1 MIIPSPKFRHLVIGL
16 ITSWLG
22 LFVLFPNLLI
32 VITSL
37 LTRGEQQLI
46 TAPFTLDNYHRLADP
61 LYVAVLGHS
70 LFMATVATLFCLLI
84 GYPFALFL
92 ATQPRARQQCLL
104 LLVVIPFWTNS
115 LVRLY
120 AFKLLIGT
128 KGVLNS
134 LLLTLGVI
142 KQPLQILYTPLAVIL
157 GLIYIL
163 LPFMILPLYATLE
176 KLDWIY
182 LEAAEDLGAN
192 AWQRFTR
199 IVLPLTFP
207 GIVSG
212 CILVFLP
219 AMGLFYVA
227 DLLGGA
233 KHLLIGNVIKNQFL
247 NARDWPFG
255 AATSV
260 SLTLLIGLLLLLYH
274 HLSRPLHKILNPE

>member
-1 MIIPSPKFRHLVIGL
+1 MRISPKFRHLVIGV
-16 ITSWLG
+16 IAGWLS
-22 LFVLFPNLLI
+22 LFVLYPQLLI
-32 VITSL
+32 LITSL

-46 TAPFTLDNYHRLADP
+46 IPPFTLDNYYRLADP
-61 LYVAVLGHS
+61 LYTAVLGHS
-70 LFMATVATLFCLLI
+70 LFMATVATLSCLLI

-92 ATQPRARQQCLL
+92 TTQTPARQQCLL
-104 LLVVIPFWTNS
+104 LLLVIPFWTNS

-128 KGVLNS
+128 KGVLNT
-134 LLLTLGVI
+134 LLLTLGLIKTPLKVI
-142 KQPLQILYTPLAVIL
+142 YTPLAVIL
-157 GLIYIL
+157 GLVYIL

-176 KLDWIY
+176 KLDWSY
-182 LEAAEDLGAN
+182 LEAAKDLGAN
-192 AWQRFTR
+192 AWQRLIR

-212 CILVFLP
+212 CLLVFLP

-274 HLSRPLHKILNPE
+274 RLSRPLHKTLSPE

>member
-1 MIIPSPKFRHLVIGL
+1 MIPSPKFRHLVIGV
-16 ITSWLG
+16 IAGWLG
-22 LFVLFPNLLI
+22 LFVLLPNLLM

-37 LTRGEQQLI
+37 LSRGEQQLI
-46 TAPFTLDNYHRLADP
+46 TATFTLDNYHRLADP
-61 LYVAVLGHS
+61 LYAAVLGHS
-70 LFMATVATLFCLLI
+70 LFMATIATLLCLLI

-92 ATQPRARQQCLL
+92 TTQTRKRQQFLL
-104 LLVVIPFWTNS
+104 LLVVIPFWSNS

-128 KGVLNS
+128 KGLLNS

-142 KQPLQILYTPLAVIL
+142 QQPLRILYTPLAVIL
-157 GLIYIL
+157 GLVYIL

-176 KLDWIY
+176 KLDWVY
-182 LEAAEDLGAN
+182 LEAAKDLGAN
-192 AWQRFTR
+192 AWQRLLR
-199 IVLPLTFP
+199 VVLPLTFP

-260 SLTLLIGLLLLLYH
+260 TLTGLLGLLLLLYH
-274 HLSRPLHKILNPE
+274 RLSRALHHPMNPE